1 MNRTMLSVT
10 GLLVFSLLLTG
21 CAPSRTAA
29 TAEPLATA
37 KPIDIKAWFAGAQA
51 ANRVGVAAKQK
62 MIVARPARVGEVVV
76 SVVYGQGEETR
87 SKPAEEGDMVATDL
101 CRPDSVEKGY
111 NTYLLKAATFK
122 TRYGEAL
129 GGPDAAG
136 RRPYR
141 PVGKRMLFAVLQP
154 GEGPW
159 SFTAPWGEPMLA
171 LSGDSIVQD
180 PANPDDTYRVDAV
193 AFNCTYEVLEPPVK
207 P

>member
-1 MNRTMLSVT
+1 MKRTMLSVA
-10 GLLVFSLLLTG
+10 GLLLSSILLMG
-21 CAPSRTAA
+21 CVPSQTAQVV
-29 TAEPLATA
+29 EPLATA

-51 ANRVGVAAKQK
+51 ADRVGMAAKQK
-62 MIVARPARVGEVVV
+62 IIVARPAQVGEVVV

-129 GGPDAAG
+129 SEPDAAG
-136 RRPYR
+136 RREYR
-141 PVGKRMLFAVLQP
+141 PVGKKMLFAVLQP
-154 GEGPW
+154 SEGPW
-159 SFTAPWGEPMLA
+159 AFTAPWGEQMLA
-171 LSGDSIVQD
+171 LPGDSIVQD
-180 PANPDDTYRVDAV
+180 PANPSDTYRVDAV
-193 AFNCTYEVLEPPVK
+193 AFKCTYEVLEPPAK